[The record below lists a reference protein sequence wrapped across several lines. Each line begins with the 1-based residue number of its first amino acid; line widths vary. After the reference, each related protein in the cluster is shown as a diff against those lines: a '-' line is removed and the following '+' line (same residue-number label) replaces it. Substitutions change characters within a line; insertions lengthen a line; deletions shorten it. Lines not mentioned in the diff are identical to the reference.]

1 MQSVLPLGADASRP
15 NKSAVA
21 RSELEWDPKIF
32 GEFGTVKA
40 ELRLMQAMPAL
51 GKGKKNEMLSSAMD
65 QIKAQQ
71 EKAEAAKKAAEAS
84 EA

>member
-1 MQSVLPLGADASRP
+1 M
-15 NKSAVA
+15 A
-21 RSELEWDPKIF
+21 RSALEWDPVVF

-51 GKGKKNEMLSSAMD
+51 GKGKKNEMLTSAMD

-71 EKAEAAKKAAEAS
+71 EKAAAAKRAAGGE
-84 EA
+84 